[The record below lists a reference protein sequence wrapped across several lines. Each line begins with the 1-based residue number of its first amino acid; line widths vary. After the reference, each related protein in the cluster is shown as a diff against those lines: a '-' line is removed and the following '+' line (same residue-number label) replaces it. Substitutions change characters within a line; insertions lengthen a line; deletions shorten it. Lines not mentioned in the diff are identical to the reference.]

1 MSGVWSQ
8 RSSIFFSAR
17 LSHMKRSL
25 DVRGK
30 YQILQ
35 AYMSAYYPALRSVC
49 LSVCLS
55 ASISLE
61 PLNRSSRIFLCR
73 SPVAVARSSSCG
85 VAIPWRSLMS
95 MNALLLIAFCCRQ
108 NMLIIVGAECLVI
121 LYTMKLII
129 YSSTACT
136 FSARVEEACIICN
149 LL

>member
-1 MSGVWSQ
+1 
-8 RSSIFFSAR
+8 
-17 LSHMKRSL
+17 MKRSL

-61 PLNRSSRIFLCR
+61 PLNRSSRNFLCR

-108 NMLIIVGAECLVI
+108 KHVDNRWCRMPCYPIYHEANYIQLHCL
-121 LYTMKLII
+121 YFQ
-129 YSSTACT
+129 CT
-136 FSARVEEACIICN
+136 S
-149 LL
+149 